1 MRAARG
7 SLTSAIKH
15 GPMQAACGPEISR
28 DSAAGEPRRYC
39 GFHAA
44 GPPSYRSH
52 RDCGRTSSLLPRKRR
67 SIRLEFQFGADD
79 QWAGPCCN
87 RLSRGTEGSRHGIP
101 ASNVAR
107 TANAALSD
115 CIDFRRCIAQ
125 RVVVW
130 AVRQRSDDELRPLDV
145 AMTPH
150 MALARH
156 EPHAAPEPSCGH
168 AARATHQGPPPRQRQ
183 RDAQRGLPPRDGRAA
198 RQRFSRRRATPP
210 RSTQIGTRTAPAA
223 SSAWRVRWVAAR
235 PTKAAAVSRRR

>member
-1 MRAARG
+1 MARCKRLAG
-7 SLTSAIKH
+7 RK
-15 GPMQAACGPEISR
+15 
-28 DSAAGEPRRYC
+28 SAAIQPRANPGAIADFMLPGLRHTDPIVTVAEPHRYC
-39 GFHAA
+39 RVRDD
-44 GPPSYRSH
+44 PS
-52 RDCGRTSSLLPRKRR
+52 
-67 SIRLEFQFGADD
+67 RLEFQFGADD